1 MKDPRMNKLAKLLL
15 NHSVKLQP
23 KERVLIKA
31 HHVAKPL
38 ALELIDEVYKM
49 GAFPYFEMLDD
60 DISKR
65 LYMGYQKEQVE
76 TQFAWML
83 QQFKDVDCVIQII
96 GEENDSELAEIP
108 SEKFKIRGD
117 AYRPVQEF
125 YINNR
130 RWVLLNYPTRSLAQ
144 KAKMSTEKYEDFLLE
159 VCSLDYKKMGQS
171 MQPLVDLINKTDK
184 VRIAGPGTDISFSIK
199 GIGGVP
205 CQGERNIPDGEVY
218 SAPVRNSVNGQIT
231 YNTPCPYQG
240 ITHNN
245 LCLKFENGKIV
256 EATSDHSEKLQ
267 DVFNTD
273 EGARYIGEFALGVNP
288 LILHP
293 MGDILFDEKIAG
305 SLHFTPGSCYEKAYN
320 GNKSAIHWDLVL
332 IQREEYGGGE
342 IWFDDVLIRKN
353 GFFVIPELECLNP
366 QNLL

>member
-38 ALELIDEVYKM
+38 ALELIDEVYKL

-60 DISKR
+60 DISKH

-96 GEENDSELAEIP
+96 GEDNDSELAEIP

-144 KAKMSTEKYEDFLLE
+144 KAKMSSEKYEDFLLE

-171 MQPLVDLINKTDK
+171 MQPLVDLINKTDQ
-184 VRIAGPGTDISFSIK
+184 VRITGPGTDITFSIK

-218 SAPVRNSVNGQIT
+218 TAPIRESVSGQIT

-245 LCLKFENGKIV
+245 LCLKFENGKII
-256 EATSDHSEKLQ
+256 ETTSDHTEKLQ
-267 DVFNTD
+267 EVFNTD

-288 LILHP
+288 IILHP

-342 IWFDDVLIRKN
+342 IWFDNVLIRKN
-353 GFFVIPELECLNP
+353 GIFIIPELECLNP
-366 QNLL
+366 KNLL